1 MSIQPINS
9 EQQSSIIETTNN
21 QFANTQLI
29 QNRLTP
35 EIKALIEQYAN
46 QPLLLEKLLLQKNN
60 DALVSFKLAHL
71 NINDR
76 QLSNS
81 SDIPNN
87 LIQLKLPTL
96 IHALKQP
103 IELNNIIEQLKV
115 ANKITI
121 NVGNNQQV
129 IIKIA
134 SLLPQ
139 TSLQINF
146 SNIELSPSGNLL
158 LSQAK
163 LINSSLLDTSL
174 VNTNL
179 LAQAKTNL
187 IKTVELNNNIGK
199 IAESLIA
206 SPTNTKNNLVIDFTQ
221 FESNNYQLKDKISI
235 LVNSLATIK
244 NAIKQTEN
252 IAIKN
257 NISLDAKTL
266 ESTKSSL
273 NTTLLALNK
282 FSIQIGKLFDNINK
296 PIELTNI
303 TQVNTSE
310 NTKNLVS
317 RLITSGNLF
326 ENALKQQVVK
336 NEFNPLYHSSK
347 IPSDN
352 KLSFNKILS
361 QLEKLLVEINHY
373 SEKPVNASQ
382 IEKIQKSLLIQLKNI
397 TPLEKHQIETNK
409 MAALQ
414 KIQVQ
419 QEQIQNL
426 ISLTKSFQTTI
437 TTSLHQIEQNQ
448 LHSLKS
454 EQANLQQ
461 FLVDLPIKQN
471 GLIDSFEMRFES
483 QSKNNQSV
491 KSKYWKVVVRFDLK
505 PLGPMFAEIQFEN
518 ERVSTHIFAEKKET
532 AQLINQHLPTL
543 KRSLF
548 SAGVDVSKVSGSQ
561 GNIPDNLKDK
571 ESPNIDAHV

>member
-9 EQQSSIIETTNN
+9 EQQSSIRETTNN

-87 LIQLKLPTL
+87 LIQLKLPSL

-115 ANKITI
+115 ADKITI

-139 TSLQINF
+139 TTLQINF

-179 LAQAKTNL
+179 LAQTKTNL

-257 NISLDAKTL
+257 NISIDAKTL